1 MKKYQI
7 KEIKEIYNHA
17 GSKAIEDVY
26 SFACQMDYQPLYIRQ
41 RAEDT
46 GAIRLI
52 QNQLGFLFDWLKVLF
67 RVEKN
72 SVILLQNPFKRKH
85 LGRFTLLKL
94 TKKLKKC
101 KIISLIHDVEE
112 LRMSCYRDF
121 STTEFQFMKK
131 NSDYFIVHNDIMK
144 EYFISRGFKEESLVS
159 LEIFDY
165 ARSKS
170 LASGKERSADIV
182 IAGNL
187 EKQKSP
193 YVYALKNL
201 KNKLKINLYGPNF
214 EEDITDE
221 NINYKGSFPSDSVPD
236 IIDGKF
242 GLVWD
247 GDTLDTCSGETG
259 NYLRYNNP
267 HKTSLYLLSGLPVI
281 IWKQAAMASFIEEQK
296 LGLTIETLEEIRNKI
311 DALSNEEYNEI
322 LENTKEI
329 SKKLAD
335 GYHLKKAISSCEER
349 IQKY

>member
-17 GSKAIEDVY
+17 GSKAVEDVF
-26 SFACQMDYQPLYIRQ
+26 SFAKELEYTPLYICQ

-46 GAIRLI
+46 GFVRLV
-52 QNQLGFLFDWLKVLF
+52 QNQLGFLTDWIKAF
-67 RVEKN
+67 FSIEKN
-72 SVILLQNPFKRKH
+72 SVLLLQNPFKRKH
-85 LGRFTLLKL
+85 LGRFLILNFI
-94 TKKLKKC
+94 KKVKKC
-101 KIISLIHDVEE
+101 TIISLIHDVEE
-112 LRMSCYRDF
+112 LRLAYYRNF

-144 EYFISRGFKEESLVS
+144 DYFISRGFREESLVS

-165 ARSKS
+165 AKKESKNDS
-170 LASGKERSADIV
+170 KVRKADVV

-201 KNKLKINLYGPNF
+201 GNKIKVNLYGPNF
-214 EEDITDE
+214 EEDITDDY
-221 NINYKGSFPSDSVPD
+221 INYEGSFPSDEIPN

-247 GDTLDTCSGETG
+247 GSEINNCGGETG

-267 HKTSLYLLSGLPVI
+267 HKTSLYLVSNLPVI
-281 IWKQAAMASFIEEQK
+281 IWNKAAMAKFIEKEN
-296 LGLTIETLEEIRNKI
+296 LGLTIASIEEIK
-311 DALSNEEYNEI
+311 DKVEALSSEDYNRI
-322 LENTKEI
+322 LENTKKI
-329 SKKLAD
+329 SERLST
-335 GYHLKKAISSCEER
+335 GYYLKKALSECENR
-349 IQKY
+349 MQNQ